1 MRIGSTL
8 CIAVSAVV
16 LALTQNPAEAAKCG
30 SNYLVKPGD
39 TLSEISQR
47 LYGTA
52 TKWRTI
58 YRANR
63 KKIGRSVRL
72 LRVGQGLK
80 IPCLPGQTRLALA
93 TPDEVVQV
101 GSIEAVKE
109 IALLTADDYRPF
121 TDRALPAGG
130 MITDIIDSAL
140 KRSSIEHDGP
150 AHKISWVNDWSAH
163 LSPLLV
169 KNAFDMGF
177 PWFRPECEQY
187 DQLDKPAQFR
197 CDTFHFSSPVF
208 EIIVRFFVNKD
219 STFEFKS
226 DAEVEG
232 KRICRPAG
240 YFTFDLDKE
249 GRNWVKDDKITLLRP
264 QRVEDCFRLLERKE
278 VDAIAL
284 NEFTG
289 YEAISKLGMG
299 DSVRTIQEPV
309 SLLSLHIVIPKKHK
323 RADAFLEY
331 VNRSLGRLRETGA
344 YDRIVD
350 RHLVEFWKT
359 QKLGKLSLPGSG

>member
-8 CIAVSAVV
+8 CIAVSAVI
-16 LALTQNPAEAAKCG
+16 LTLTQTPAEAAKCG
-30 SNYLVKPGD
+30 SNYIVKRGD
-39 TLSEISQR
+39 TLSEISQA

-58 YRANR
+58 FKANR
-63 KKIGRSVRL
+63 K
-72 LRVGQGLK
+72 RVGGSGRLISVGQRLK
-80 IPCLPGQTRLALA
+80 IPCLPGQARLAAA
-93 TPDEVVQV
+93 TPAEVTQV
-101 GSIEAVKE
+101 AFVDAVKE

-140 KRSSIEHDGP
+140 KRSSIENDGP
-150 AHKISWVNDWSAH
+150 GHKISWVNDWTAH
-163 LSPLLV
+163 LTPLLV

-177 PWFRPECEQY
+177 PWLRPECEQY
-187 DQLDKPAQFR
+187 EKLDKPAKFR

-219 STFEFKS
+219 SAFEFKS

-249 GRNWVKDDKITLLRP
+249 GRNWVKDDKIILLRP
-264 QRVEDCFRLLERKE
+264 QRVEDCFQLLKNKE
-278 VDAIAL
+278 VDAIAI

-289 YEAISKLGMG
+289 YEAISKLGLG
-299 DSVRTIQEPV
+299 DAVRTIQEPV
-309 SLLSLHIVIPKKHK
+309 SLLSLHVVIPKTHK
-323 RADAFLEY
+323 QADAFLDY
-331 VNRSLGRLRETGA
+331 VNNSLGRLRETGA

-359 QKLGKLSLPGSG
+359 QKLGKLNLPGSG